1 MPPRKKKAPAAT
13 GLTPEEVSGS
23 DVPDEITEL
32 EEAIAEDGGAALA
45 SYRDPFGGHWVVMAA
60 LPTAMVAPTPF
71 QRQLSD
77 THAKRLQE
85 VIPKVG
91 RFLDP
96 LICIRKPGDGDVS
109 YWTPNG
115 MHRLDALK
123 RLGCRS
129 VTALVIPEPEI
140 AYRILALNTEKAH
153 NLKDKS
159 TEVVGMAEALAAD
172 EAAGDRPELDWAFE
186 FEEPAYLTIGHCYKE
201 RARYS
206 GSAYMP
212 FVRRC
217 EQFLD
222 EPIAET
228 VPMRI
233 ERAARLLEVDKV
245 VNRLVKELKDAG
257 HDSAYLKA
265 FVVARINPLRSSGR
279 KKKGDAIPDF
289 DETIDKVLA
298 KADKLDVSKI
308 KASDVAKS
316 GGYG

>member
-1 MPPRKKKAPAAT
+1 MRPMPPRKKKAPKPI
-13 GLTPEEVSGS
+13 GLTPEEIGGS
-23 DVPDEITEL
+23 DIPETITEL
-32 EEAIAEDGGAALA
+32 EEAIANDGGAALA
-45 SYRDPFGGHWVVMAA
+45 SYRDPFGGHWVILAA
-60 LPTAMVAPTPF
+60 LPTDKVEPTPF

-77 THAKRLQE
+77 THAKRLAE

-96 LICIRKPGDGDVS
+96 LICIRKDDN

-172 EAAGDRPELDWAFE
+172 EVAGARPESDWEFE

-212 FVRRC
+212 FVKRC
-217 EQFLD
+217 ETFLD

-228 VPMRI
+228 LPLRI

-265 FVVARINPLRSSGR
+265 FVVARINPLRSTR
-279 KKKGDAIPDF
+279 KKKSDAPPDF

-298 KADKLDVSKI
+298 KAEKFDVSKV
-308 KASDVAKS
+308 KAGDVSGA